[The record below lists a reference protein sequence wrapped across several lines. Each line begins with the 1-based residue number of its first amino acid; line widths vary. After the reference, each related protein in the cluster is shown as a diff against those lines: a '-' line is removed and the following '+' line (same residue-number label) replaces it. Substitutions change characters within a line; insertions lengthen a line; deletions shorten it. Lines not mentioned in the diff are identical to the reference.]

1 MISLQTSLSWRKTAS
16 SAAFAYGGDTMNFTD
31 LNIKLS
37 YISCGE
43 ENIAKSFLV
52 PTLKQAKLYQRSVG
66 FFSSTVLAPI
76 IDGIVAMARKGGK
89 IQLVASPQL
98 SEQDVKAI
106 NLGYEQR
113 EEIINTAFTR
123 DFIAAMENLD
133 DDHLKLLVSLIANG
147 TLDIKIAV
155 TNSVG
160 MYHDKLGILEDFDGN
175 VIAFFGSANSSING
189 YQDNYEKI
197 RVVKSWIAP
206 EQASIA
212 DERREFDALW
222 NDTNPYV
229 KVYSYKESAR
239 KQILKII
246 DNRKASGGIAKAE
259 PVKLRDYQ
267 EDAIA
272 AWVANQYHGFY
283 VMATGTGKTWTAIYS
298 AKRLL
303 ERHPAMIVICAP
315 YKHLVRQWADDIVKT
330 FPTAKLVMV
339 SSENPTWEQQISQE
353 IIRKRYN
360 PENQIIIISTI
371 ASFKMP
377 RFMATIEKSTDE
389 KLLIVDESHRFTDR
403 PDSLKDIFQYL
414 LGLSATPYSGSSAQK
429 GQALMAWFGGQ
440 VFNLPIEVALERGFL
455 VPYYYYPIFVEAT
468 EDEEDRFRYHTQ
480 KILSCFKNNKCINPD
495 LLVKSLRNRLRV
507 ISMAKE
513 KQDRIDE
520 IVNQIRE
527 RDHFVVYCGDGKLFD
542 TNTGEELRHIQ
553 SIKRVLSTHGFKSSQ
568 FTAKENVADRME
580 LVDAF
585 NKGEISALAAIRCL
599 DEGINIPSIK
609 SALIL
614 SSNDD
619 YREFVQRRGRILRTY
634 GDKRFAKI
642 YDVIVLPSCDLQG
655 WAKIEFRRF
664 YEYAKLALNW
674 SKLESELESYLT
686 RYDLC
691 IEDIDIY
698 DYEDVEDTVDE

>member
-1 MISLQTSLSWRKTAS
+1 
-16 SAAFAYGGDTMNFTD
+16 MNFTD
-31 LNIKLS
+31 LDIKLS

-52 PTLKQAKLYQRSVG
+52 PALKQAKLYQRSVG
-66 FFSSTVLAPI
+66 FFSSSVLAPI
-76 IDGIVAMARKGGK
+76 IDGIVAMARKDGK
-89 IQLVASPQL
+89 IELVASPQL
-98 SEQDVKAI
+98 NEQDVKAI

-123 DFIAAMENLD
+123 DFIAAMEGLD
-133 DDHLKLLVSLIANG
+133 DDRLKLLASLIANG

-155 TNSVG
+155 ANSVG
-160 MYHDKLGILEDFDGN
+160 MYHDKLGILEDYDGN

-197 RVVKSWIAP
+197 RVVKSWVAP

-212 DERREFDALW
+212 DERREFNALW

-229 KVYSYKESAR
+229 KVYGYKESAK
-239 KQILKII
+239 KQILRII
-246 DNRKASGGIAKAE
+246 DNRKASGGTAKSE

-267 EDAIA
+267 EEAIA

-303 ERHPAMIVICAP
+303 ERHPAMVVICAP

-339 SSENPTWEQQISQE
+339 SSENPAWEQQISQE

-377 RFMATIEKSTDE
+377 RFIAAIEKSTDE

-403 PDSLKDIFQYL
+403 PDFLKDIFQYL
-414 LGLSATPYSGSSAQK
+414 LGLSATPYSGPSAQK
-429 GQALMAWFGGQ
+429 GQELMAWFGGQ

-455 VPYYYYPIFVEAT
+455 VPYYYYPIFVTTT
-468 EDEEDRFRYHTQ
+468 EDEESKFRYHTQ

-520 IVNQIRE
+520 IMNQIKE

-542 TNTGEELRHIQ
+542 TNAGEELRHIQ
-553 SIKRVLSTHGFKSSQ
+553 SIKRMLSAHGFKSSQ
-568 FTAKENVADRME
+568 FTAKENMADRME

-634 GDKRFAKI
+634 EDKRFAKI
-642 YDVIVLPSCDLQG
+642 YDVVVLPSRDLQG

-674 SKLESELESYLT
+674 NELEPELESYLT

-691 IEDIDIY
+691 IEDIDVY